1 MVQEK
6 TNMSTTYIQ
15 RERENYN
22 KDDKVDVAKY

>member
-1 MVQEK
+1 MVKEK
-6 TNMSTTYIQ
+6 TNMSTYIQ